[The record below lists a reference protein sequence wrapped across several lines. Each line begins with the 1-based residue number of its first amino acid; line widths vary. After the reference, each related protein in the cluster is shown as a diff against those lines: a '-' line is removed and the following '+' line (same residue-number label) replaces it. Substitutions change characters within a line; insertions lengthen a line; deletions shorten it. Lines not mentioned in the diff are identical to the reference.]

1 MHTEIEAQ
9 FLDTNKDDLRKQLAK
24 LGAELVQPEVL
35 MPRAIFAVGQN
46 QFARVR
52 NEGGQIVMTYKNVQ
66 DSHSIAGTKEINLII
81 DDYDTGVDFL
91 KACGLKEKA
100 HQETLRE
107 IWHYKNSE
115 LCIDTWPWIPTFVEI
130 EGPSVDEVWSIAD
143 ELGLSREK
151 ASFGSVDNIY
161 QHYFGVDCDVVNQH
175 TPVIT
180 FDCTPPDWVK
190 PEMLP

>member
-9 FLDTNKDDLRKQLAK
+9 FLDINKDDLRQRLKELS
-24 LGAELVQPEVL
+24 AELVQAEIL
-35 MPRAIFAVGQN
+35 MPRTIFAVGQN

-52 NEGGQIVMTYKNVQ
+52 DEGGQIVMTYKNVQ
-66 DSHSIAGTKEINLII
+66 DSHSITGTKEINITI
-81 DDYDTGVDFL
+81 DSYEDGVEFL
-91 KACGLKEKA
+91 KACGLKVKA
-100 HQETLRE
+100 YQETLRE
-107 IWHYKNSE
+107 TWHYKNSE

-130 EGPSVDEVWSIAD
+130 EGPSADEVWEIAA
-143 ELGLSREK
+143 ELGLKREK

-175 TPVIT
+175 TPVIS